1 MQTYTNNLLQN
12 NGFAFVLERIP
23 QTIFRVTSTAVPSVA
38 VPPPDAGYPGAT
50 QHFPGTFTEFEDITM
65 EFLVDEN
72 LENYEEIYRWLV
84 KQRFAEN
91 QVPKSEID
99 VSYFSDGVLTTMT
112 NSSNP
117 NRKFKFKA
125 MFPYAL
131 GQLSFDSSISSPS
144 PVTCTVSFKY
154 SYFEL
159 MPLKDVD

>member
-23 QTIFRVTSTAVPSVA
+23 QTVFRVTATSVPA
-38 VPPPDAGYPGAT
+38 INVPPAPAGYPGSS
-50 QHFPGTFTEFEDITM
+50 QDFPGTFTEFEDITL

-72 LENYEEIYRWLV
+72 LENYEEIYRWIV

-91 QVPKSEID
+91 QVPKSDLD

-117 NRKFKFKA
+117 NRKFKFKS

-131 GQLSFDSSISSPS
+131 GQLSFDTSVTSPS
-144 PVTCTVSFKY
+144 PVTCIATFKY

-159 MPLKDVD
+159 MPIGGVD